1 MFPVGSTHAR
11 DVFGFSWK
19 ILNFEIWVGAR
30 DTDRIVAGHTFQ
42 NLPKPEAFVLL
53 IEVRQTEEEEVRS
66 LMTARHA
73 DGGDIVA
80 GSDDM
85 GVVADFNLHL
95 PAFQMMLLEDITADL
110 LVAANTSTL
119 RRRRRGG
126 DNGWESGGGK
136 AVAAIGKAE
145 EASRWWWPDMW
156 RRRGSGRGWVGG
168 GCEAAAATRHTE
180 E

>member
-1 MFPVGSTHAR
+1 MMFLKFHVR
-11 DVFGFSWK
+11 EFK
-19 ILNFEIWVGAR
+19 IWVGAR
-30 DTDRIVAGHTFQ
+30 GTNRIVAGHTFR
-42 NLPKPEAFVLL
+42 NLPKPEEIFVHL
-53 IEVRQTEEEEVRS
+53 IGVRQTEEEEVRS

-73 DGGDIVA
+73 DDGDIVA
-80 GSDDM
+80 GSM

-95 PAFQMMLLEDITADL
+95 PAFQMMLLEDITVDL

-168 GCEAAAATRHTE
+168 GCEAAAATRHTKE
-180 E
+180 